1 MYQFKHISVNIN
13 QGVLF
18 ATVSNPP
25 CNVMTV
31 NMLQE
36 LTQLGTTSA
45 SDDQVRVI
53 VLQSN
58 NPDFFI
64 AHFDVMALVDQ
75 PSGPLPKEAI
85 FHTMGASFRNNPKPS
100 LVKISG
106 RAGGG
111 GCEVSS
117 SCDMRFGVRGKSI
130 LNQME
135 VPLGILPG
143 GTGSQNLPRLM
154 GKGRALEMI
163 LGADDIDAETAEK
176 WGYFNRI
183 LDTVDAMNEFVDTLA
198 YRIAKW
204 PPHAVALA
212 KESVNNTDDMTWEGG
227 LREEFLLVN
236 YAKNEPATNQYLKK
250 FIELGAQTPE
260 GEKRMAELCVEVAD
274 AVACVGNS
282 HNSGDDSC

>member
-1 MYQFKHISVNIN
+1 MTYQFDTIAVTIDRS
-13 QGVLF
+13 VLF

-25 CNVMTV
+25 CNILTV
-31 NMLQE
+31 KMLLE
-36 LTQLGTTSA
+36 LTELGTTSA
-45 SDDQVRVI
+45 TDNNVRVI
-53 VLQSN
+53 VLQSD

-64 AHFDVMALVDQ
+64 AHFDATVLVDQ
-75 PSGPLPKEAI
+75 PLDPLPKEAI
-85 FHTMGASFRNNPKPS
+85 FHTLGASFRNNPKPS
-100 LVKISG
+100 LVKIAN

-111 GCEVSS
+111 GCEIAS
-117 SCDMRFGVRGKSI
+117 SCDMRFGVRGSSI

-154 GKGRALEMI
+154 GRGRALEMI

-183 LDTVDAMNEFVDTLA
+183 FDTTAAMNNFVDALA

-212 KESVNNTDDMTWEGG
+212 KESVNNTDDLTWKGG
-227 LREEFLLVN
+227 LKEEFLLVN
-236 YAKNEPATNQYLKK
+236 QAKLDPITNKLLRK
-250 FIELGAQTPE
+250 FLDLGGQTPDA
-260 GEKRMAELCVEVAD
+260 EKRIGQLCVDVAD
-274 AVACVGNS
+274 AVAN
-282 HNSGDDSC
+282 DQTKT

>member
-1 MYQFKHISVNIN
+1 MSYQFDTISAIIDRS
-13 QGVLF
+13 VLF

-25 CNVMTV
+25 CNILSIK
-31 NMLQE
+31 MLME
-36 LTQLGTTSA
+36 LTRLGITSA
-45 SDDQVRVI
+45 TDDNVRVI
-53 VLQSN
+53 VLQSD

-64 AHFDVMALVDQ
+64 AHFDASVLVDQ
-75 PSGPLPKEAI
+75 PPGPLPKEAI
-85 FHTMGASFRNNPKPS
+85 FHTLGASFRNNPKPS
-100 LVKISG
+100 LVKIAN

-111 GCEVSS
+111 GCEIGS
-117 SCDMRFGVRGKSI
+117 SCDMRFGVRGNSI

-154 GKGRALEMI
+154 GRGRALEMI

-183 LDTVDAMNEFVDTLA
+183 FDTTDAMNTFVDALA

-212 KESVNNTDDMTWEGG
+212 KESVNNSDDLSWQGG
-227 LREEFLLVN
+227 LKEEFLLVN
-236 YAKNEPATNQYLKK
+236 RAKLDPITNQLLRK
-250 FIELGAQTPE
+250 FLDLGGQTPE
-260 GEKRMAELCVEVAD
+260 AEKRMGQLCVEVAD
-274 AVACVGNS
+274 AVAREQS
-282 HNSGDDSC
+282 SS